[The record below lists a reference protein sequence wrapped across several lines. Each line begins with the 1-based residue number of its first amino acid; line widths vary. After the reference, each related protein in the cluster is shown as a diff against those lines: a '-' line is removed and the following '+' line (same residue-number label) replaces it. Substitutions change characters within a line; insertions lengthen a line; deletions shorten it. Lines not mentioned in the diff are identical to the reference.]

1 MNFKK
6 FKLCKWN
13 VSLYAVLVMHKI
25 STKSHGWFLIK
36 PEKPHL
42 ELILNPFG
50 LFWQKA
56 SLKFFLKKSSC
67 VTFHVRWH
75 HNSMQKKIITFLP
88 VKTLGKEAYIKTSKQ
103 ANRKSGKPMNDI
115 SRGLYFMGPVNSDT
129 LIFIFHYLHSIIPTH
144 NMSCGTNKPNKISVI
159 KVKYDIFKN
168 TFFPSAK
175 IEWNKLD
182 WNIQKLENI
191 EAFLKKIV

>member
-1 MNFKK
+1 
-6 FKLCKWN
+6 
-13 VSLYAVLVMHKI
+13 
-25 STKSHGWFLIK
+25 
-36 PEKPHL
+36 
-42 ELILNPFG
+42 
-50 LFWQKA
+50 
-56 SLKFFLKKSSC
+56 
-67 VTFHVRWH
+67 
-75 HNSMQKKIITFLP
+75 
-88 VKTLGKEAYIKTSKQ
+88 
-103 ANRKSGKPMNDI
+103 MNDI

-129 LIFIFHYLHSIIPTH
+129 LIFIFRYLHSIIPTH